1 MMELI
6 QIILPTSIILI
17 LIYIVWN
24 LTRKV
29 EKLEDELDTQD
40 EFLGGLD
47 TKFNDALKR
56 MQEIDRVG
64 SFEADDESGF
74 IFEKIKEVI
83 EDLKNEYTNRP

>member
-1 MMELI
+1 MELI

>member
-1 MMELI
+1 MELI

-17 LIYIVWN
+17 LIYVVWN
-24 LTRKV
+24 LIRKV

-40 EFLGGLD
+40 EFLGGID

-83 EDLKNEYTNRP
+83 EELKNEYTNRP

>member
-1 MMELI
+1 MELI

-17 LIYIVWN
+17 LIYVVWN
-24 LTRKV
+24 LIRKV

-40 EFLGGLD
+40 EFLGGID

>member
-1 MMELI
+1 MELI

-64 SFEADDESGF
+64 SFEADDESGY
-74 IFEKIKEVI
+74 IFNKIKDVI
-83 EDLKNEYTNRP
+83 EDLKNENTNKA

>member
-1 MMELI
+1 MELI

-24 LTRKV
+24 LIRKV

-40 EFLGGLD
+40 EFYGGIE

>member
-17 LIYIVWN
+17 LIYVVWN
-24 LTRKV
+24 LIRKV

-40 EFLGGLD
+40 EFLGGID

-64 SFEADDESGF
+64 SFEADDESGY

>member
-24 LTRKV
+24 LIRKV

-40 EFLGGLD
+40 EFLGGIE

>member
-40 EFLGGLD
+40 EFLGGVD

>member
-24 LTRKV
+24 LIRKV

-40 EFLGGLD
+40 EFLGGID

-64 SFEADDESGF
+64 SFEADDESGY

>member
-1 MMELI
+1 MELI

-17 LIYIVWN
+17 LIYVVWN
-24 LTRKV
+24 LIRKV

-40 EFLGGLD
+40 EFLGGID

-64 SFEADDESGF
+64 SFEADDESGY

>member
-1 MMELI
+1 MELI

-24 LTRKV
+24 LIRKV

-40 EFLGGLD
+40 EFLGGID

>member
-1 MMELI
+1 MELI

-17 LIYIVWN
+17 LIYVVWN
-24 LTRKV
+24 LIRKV

-40 EFLGGLD
+40 EFLGGID

-64 SFEADDESGF
+64 SFEADDESGY

-83 EDLKNEYTNRP
+83 EELKNEYTNRP

>member
-1 MMELI
+1 MELI

-24 LTRKV
+24 LIRKV

-40 EFLGGLD
+40 EFLGGID

-64 SFEADDESGF
+64 SFEADDESGY

-83 EDLKNEYTNRP
+83 EELKNEYTNRP

>member
-1 MMELI
+1 MELI

-24 LTRKV
+24 LIRKV

-40 EFLGGLD
+40 EFLGGID
-47 TKFNDALKR
+47 AKFNDALKR

>member
-40 EFLGGLD
+40 EFLGGID

>member
-1 MMELI
+1 MELI

-40 EFLGGLD
+40 EFLGGVD

>member
-1 MMELI
+1 MELI

-74 IFEKIKEVI
+74 IFEKIK
-83 EDLKNEYTNRP
+83 

>member
-17 LIYIVWN
+17 LIYVVWN
-24 LTRKV
+24 LIRKV

-40 EFLGGLD
+40 EFLGGID

-64 SFEADDESGF
+64 SFEADDESGY

-83 EDLKNEYTNRP
+83 EELKNEYTNRP

>member
-24 LTRKV
+24 LIRKV

-40 EFLGGLD
+40 EFLGGID
-47 TKFNDALKR
+47 AKFNDALKR

>member
-24 LTRKV
+24 LIRKV

-40 EFLGGLD
+40 EFLGGID

>member
-17 LIYIVWN
+17 LIYVVWN
-24 LTRKV
+24 LIRKV

-40 EFLGGLD
+40 EFLGGID

-64 SFEADDESGF
+64 SFEADDESGYY
-74 IFEKIKEVI
+74 
-83 EDLKNEYTNRP
+83 L

>member
-1 MMELI
+1 MELI

-40 EFLGGLD
+40 EFLGGVD

-83 EDLKNEYTNRP
+83 EELKNEYTNRP